1 LKRGLKF
8 KVDENLPAEF
18 AAILGGVGFEAAT
31 VADEGL
37 SGTADSSLLD
47 RCRAEERVLVTLDL
61 DFANV
66 QAHPVG
72 THAGI
77 IVFRSKSQDK
87 LTLISL
93 LERIVPMLKSRSPEG
108 QLWIVQADR
117 IRYREA

>member
-1 LKRGLKF
+1 
-8 KVDENLPAEF
+8 
-18 AAILGGVGFEAAT
+18 
-31 VADEGL
+31 
-37 SGTADSSLLD
+37 
-47 RCRAEERVLVTLDL
+47 VLVTLDL

-77 IVFRSKSQDK
+77 IVFRSKTQDK

-93 LERIVPMLKSRSPEG
+93 LNRIVPVLKHRSPQG
-108 QLWIVQADR
+108 QLWIVQPDR

>member
-1 LKRGLKF
+1 MKF
-8 KVDENLPAEF
+8 KIDENLPAEF
-18 AAILGGVGFEAAT
+18 AGILRQAGFEAAT
-31 VADEGL
+31 VAEERL
-37 SGTADSSLLD
+37 SGTTDPALLD
-47 RCRAEERVLVTLDL
+47 RCRAEMRLLVTLDL

-87 LTLISL
+87 LSLISL
-93 LERIVPMLKSRSPEG
+93 LNRLVPLFKRRSPEG
-108 QLWIVQADR
+108 QLWIVQPDR